1 MRYIKNSKLL
11 ANRFLRKWSA
21 FSDISLKEI
30 EEEYFEKPFDAYHP
44 VGTCCMGEDEDS
56 VVDKNLRVH
65 GLDNVWLV
73 STAVLPSA
81 GTVNPTF
88 TVLCL
93 AEQLINR
100 ISISKPKNI

>member
-100 ISISKPKNI
+100 ISISKTKKI